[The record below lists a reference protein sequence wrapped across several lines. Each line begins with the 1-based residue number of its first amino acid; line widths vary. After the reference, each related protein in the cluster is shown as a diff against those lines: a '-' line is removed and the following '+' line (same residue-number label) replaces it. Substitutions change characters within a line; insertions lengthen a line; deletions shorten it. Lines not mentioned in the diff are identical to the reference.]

1 MGGTARQGDFPE
13 PTAPLTGAVGRG
25 DAAAFAAFYEAWFG
39 RVYAAAR
46 ALTKR
51 DEAFCLD
58 VVQEAMLR
66 VARKMRAMETERD
79 VERWMNRV
87 VHTTALDLLRRE
99 ARRTRRERAH
109 GSAPAGNAGSEDAA
123 ELTERIAWLRA
134 RISELPRE
142 DAALLGLRVMR
153 GRTLE
158 SAGAAVGVSGD
169 AAHGRVRRAVAR
181 LRAIAKEAFG
191 ESA

>member
-1 MGGTARQGDFPE
+1 
-13 PTAPLTGAVGRG
+13 
-25 DAAAFAAFYEAWFG
+25 
-39 RVYAAAR
+39 
-46 ALTKR
+46 
-51 DEAFCLD
+51 
-58 VVQEAMLR
+58 
-66 VARKMRAMETERD
+66 
-79 VERWMNRV
+79 MNRV

-99 ARRTRRERAH
+99 ARRTRRERTH

-123 ELTERIAWLRA
+123 ELTERIAWLRE

-158 SAGAAVGVSGD
+158 SAGAAVGMSGD